1 MILAS
6 CQTKNRYDIE
16 WSRPA
21 MPVVQFDEL
30 EPYLEKQ
37 NDTTYVV
44 NFWATWC
51 PPCVKELPAFEKA
64 VIEYGDKPV
73 QVILVSLDMKD
84 KIEDKVIPFIDENQL
99 RSQLFLL
106 DDPYSAE
113 WIPKVDPHWDGA
125 IPVTLIYNK
134 DKRMFFNQ
142 TFEYDELSETIMSFL

>member
-6 CQTKNRYDIE
+6 CQTQNRYDIE

-142 TFEYDELSETIMSFL
+142 TFEYDELSETINSFL